1 MIRGLNVRKYSILMS
16 VYYKEKPIWLKESI
30 ESMLSQTVKA
40 EEFFI
45 VKDGPLTDELDEVI
59 DEYVRNYPE
68 LFTILALEKNMGLG
82 PALAEGVKNCRN
94 EIIIR
99 MDSDDYSVPERCEKL
114 LRELDKHPEYGIIGS
129 HEAEFSD
136 DMNNPVAIHRV
147 PETSEQIHAF
157 MRRRCALLH
166 PTVLYKKSVIINC
179 GNYHDVRLY
188 EDYDLFMRVVLEH
201 NVKCYNIQENLY
213 YIRIND
219 AFFER
224 RGGVSYM
231 KTAVGFKLRQHKKG
245 YMSLGDFMVSA
256 GGQAAVCLLPNKVR
270 KWVYLNFLR

>member
-1 MIRGLNVRKYSILMS
+1 MRKYSILMS

-59 DEYVRNYPE
+59 DGYVKNYPE
-68 LFTILALEKNMGLG
+68 LFTILALKKNMGLG

-114 LRELDKHPEYGIIGS
+114 LRELDKHPECGIIGS

-166 PTVLYKKSVIINC
+166 PTVLYAGTKIW
-179 GNYHDVRLY
+179 GRF
-188 EDYDLFMRVVLEH
+188 DLKEA
-201 NVKCYNIQENLY
+201 NAC
-213 YIRIND
+213 
-219 AFFER
+219 
-224 RGGVSYM
+224 
-231 KTAVGFKLRQHKKG
+231 
-245 YMSLGDFMVSA
+245 
-256 GGQAAVCLLPNKVR
+256 AAVSKTSVPVLIIHGDKDKNAPVSMAYKIYNSCKSERELYIVSEAGHTGCYRTDPEKYKMIVSEFIEKHIPR
-270 KWVYLNFLR
+270 

>member
-1 MIRGLNVRKYSILMS
+1 MRKYSILMS
-16 VYYKEKPIWLKESI
+16 VYYKEKPMWLRESI

-45 VKDGPLTDELDEVI
+45 VKDGPLTDKLDEVI
-59 DEYVRNYPE
+59 DEYVKSYPE
-68 LFTILALEKNMGLG
+68 LFTILALKKNMGLG
-82 PALAEGVKNCRN
+82 PALAEGVKKCRN

-114 LRELDKHPEYGIIGS
+114 LRELDKHPECGIIGS
-129 HEAEFSD
+129 YEAEFSD
-136 DMNNPVAIHRV
+136 DMNNPVAIHKV

-188 EDYDLFMRVVLEH
+188 EDYDLFMRVVLLH
-201 NVKCYNIQENLY
+201 HV
-213 YIRIND
+213 
-219 AFFER
+219 
-224 RGGVSYM
+224 
-231 KTAVGFKLRQHKKG
+231 
-245 YMSLGDFMVSA
+245 
-256 GGQAAVCLLPNKVR
+256 
-270 KWVYLNFLR
+270 

>member
-1 MIRGLNVRKYSILMS
+1 MRKYSILMS
-16 VYYKEKPIWLKESI
+16 VYYKEKPMWLRESI

-59 DEYVRNYPE
+59 DEYVKSYPE
-68 LFTILALEKNMGLG
+68 LFTILALKKNMGLG
-82 PALAEGVKNCRN
+82 PALAEGVKKCRN

-114 LRELDKHPEYGIIGS
+114 LRELDKHPECGIIGS
-129 HEAEFSD
+129 YEAEFSD
-136 DMNNPVAIHRV
+136 DMNSPVAIHKV

-157 MRRRCALLH
+157 MSRRCALLH

-224 RGGVSYM
+224 RGGISYM
-231 KTAVGFKLRQHKKG
+231 KTAVGFK
-245 YMSLGDFMVSA
+245 
-256 GGQAAVCLLPNKVR
+256 
-270 KWVYLNFLR
+270 

>member
-1 MIRGLNVRKYSILMS
+1 MRKYSILMS

-45 VKDGPLTDELDEVI
+45 VKDGSLTDELDEVI

-114 LRELDKHPEYGIIGS
+114 LRELDKHPECGIIGS

-231 KTAVGFKLRQHKKG
+231 KTAVGFKWRQHKKG
-245 YMSLGDFMVSA
+245 YMSLGDFMASA
-256 GGQAAVCLLPNKVR
+256 GGQAAVCLLPNKAR

>member
-1 MIRGLNVRKYSILMS
+1 MRKYSILMS
-16 VYYKEKPIWLKESI
+16 VYYKEKPMWLEESI
-30 ESMLSQTVKA
+30 ESMLSQTVA
-40 EEFFI
+40 ADEFFI
-45 VKDGPLTDELDEVI
+45 VKDGPLTNELDDI
-59 DEYVRNYPE
+59 INSYVEKYPQ
-68 LFTILALEKNMGLG
+68 LFTVLALEKNVGLG
-82 PALAEGVKNCRN
+82 PALAEGVKKCRN

-114 LRELDKHPEYGIIGS
+114 LRKLEKHPECGIIGS
-129 HEAEFSD
+129 FEAEFCD
-136 DMNNPVAIHRV
+136 DMSNPVAIHRV
-147 PETSEQIHAF
+147 PETSNQIHSF
-157 MRRRCALLH
+157 MKRRCAILH
-166 PTVLYKKSVIINC
+166 PTALYKKSVILDC

-224 RGGVSYM
+224 RGGISYM
-231 KTAVGFKLRQHKKG
+231 KTAVKFKWRQYRRG
-245 YMSLGDFMVSA
+245 YMSLGDFLISA
-256 GGQAAVCLLPNKVR
+256 GGQSAVCLLPNKMR